1 MKCSQA
7 RKFLSAF
14 QDNELDVRT
23 NIELLEHIEMCDRC
37 RARLETERRL
47 KEAVAG
53 HLDSIVAPD
62 YLRARIAEK
71 LRAVPGRNVL
81 VMWREAARS
90 PWFRVVTA
98 AASIFIVFTLVYWVV
113 LAPEAALNDDA
124 VGSHVAVLRNQ
135 VPSFYL
141 TDDAER
147 AKRLALFKLGE
158 KPSVPLIGDSQF
170 ELVGAGPAE
179 IQTRDV
185 GHFVFRYKAATVS
198 MFVFKGLSLD
208 EVGGTAVT
216 TRFGSSKLSSRGG
229 IALLSW
235 QAEDFTYIL
244 VSQTSTQE
252 LLNLVGPTP
261 DAR

>member
-1 MKCSQA
+1 MNCSQT

-23 NIELLEHIEMCDRC
+23 NIELLEHIEMCDGC
-37 RARLETERRL
+37 RARLEAERRL
-47 KEAVAG
+47 KEAIAG
-53 HLDSIVAPD
+53 HLDSIFAPE
-62 YLRARIAEK
+62 YLRVRIADK
-71 LRAVPGRNVL
+71 LRTVPGGGVL

-98 AASIFIVFTLVYWVV
+98 AASIFMVFTLVYWVI
-113 LAPEAALNDDA
+113 LAPETALNDDA
-124 VGSHVAVLRNQ
+124 VSSHFAVLRDQ
-135 VPSFYL
+135 APSFYL

-147 AKRLALFKLGE
+147 AKRLALFKLHE
-158 KPSVPLIGDSQF
+158 KPSLPLIGDSQF

-179 IQTRDV
+179 IQMRDV

-198 MFVFKGLSLD
+198 MFVFKGFSLD
-208 EVGGTAVT
+208 EVGGTAVR
-216 TRFGSSKLSSRGG
+216 TRFGDSKLSSRGG

-252 LLNLVGPTP
+252 LLNLVGPAP
-261 DAR
+261 AAR